1 MSHER
6 KKSEEQQGQ
15 VTGGKW
21 MGRVISAARTL
32 SYGLGYGSG
41 AVASGGAAAIEGL
54 MNAINKLAGGEILNA
69 QKIGAMISKS
79 AGASVAQLQ
88 GLDQKPYADNEAP
101 SLSATMRKAF
111 AEGAEDGQKKMRAL
125 KRTKG
130 KAQAVFDTA

>member
-1 MSHER
+1 MSQDK
-6 KKSEEQQGQ
+6 KKSEDQSGQ

-21 MGRVISAARTL
+21 MGRIISAARTL

-54 MNAINKLAGGEILNA
+54 MNAINNLAKGDILNA

-88 GLDQKPYADNEAP
+88 GLNQKPYADNEAP
-101 SLSATMRKAF
+101 SLSAAMREAF
-111 AEGAEDGQKKMRAL
+111 AAGAQDGQKKVRAL
-125 KRTKG
+125 KRAKG
-130 KAQAVFDTA
+130 SARAVFDGA